1 MTVNALDSAFG
12 ELLHM
17 NLIEEF
23 RGKARNWTRQRLAQ
37 AYERALAN
45 TILDGAPEPAEGS
58 LEATILGLQKHPARR
73 SRFA

>member
-1 MTVNALDSAFG
+1 MTINALETAFG

-23 RGKARNWTRQRLAQ
+23 KGTPNTWTRQRLAH

-58 LEATILGLQKHPARR
+58 LEATILGLQRR
-73 SRFA
+73 PIERTRLS

>member
-1 MTVNALDSAFG
+1 MTANALESAFG

-23 RGKARNWTRQRLAQ
+23 KGTAQTWTRQRLAQ

-58 LEATILGLQKHPARR
+58 LEATILGLQKRPVER
-73 SRFA
+73 SRLV